1 MTKFLR
7 SAALMA
13 MLAGGAAGVLTV
25 TNDSVAQDKGTAK
38 DTPKKA
44 DKDAPKKGDKAE
56 KDDKDAPK
64 KGDKDAPKKGDKDAP
79 KKGAAVKA
87 GIFEISEG
95 KDKMFR
101 FSIRDADGKFLANSG
116 ANKFDTEAEAIKGAE
131 YFKSVIK
138 DAKIEMKKDEK

>member
-13 MLAGGAAGVLTV
+13 VLAGGAAGVLTV
-25 TNDSVAQDKGTAK
+25 TNDSVAQEKGTK
-38 DTPKKA
+38 ETPKKGEKT
-44 DKDAPKKGDKAE
+44 DKSEKGDKESPKKGE
-56 KDDKDAPK
+56 KDM
-64 KGDKDAPKKGDKDAP
+64 P
-79 KKGAAVKA
+79 KKGAVVKP

-101 FSIRDADGKFLANSG
+101 FSIRDSEGKFLANSG
-116 ANKFDTEAEAIKGAE
+116 ANKFATEEEAIKGAE